1 MAYKISGRVLSVGPT
16 QTLPV
21 KSGNT
26 YTKRDLIMTVRKFDP
41 YTGYPTEDKDN
52 VPKFVFFGQQCQQ
65 LDSIKAGD
73 IVVVHFDVS
82 GRSYEKDGK
91 TEYFTEVRP
100 FKVELS
106 NGQSNQA
113 PPQPYIPQPQQQYQ
127 DPSQAPQPYQ
137 PAYPQ
142 SSSPLGQQT
151 FPEAPKNLQGGGDDL
166 PF

>member
-1 MAYKISGRVLSVGPT
+1 MAYKISGRVITVGPT
-16 QTLPV
+16 QTLPA

-41 YTGYPTEDKDN
+41 YTGYPSDDKDN
-52 VPKFVFFGQQCQQ
+52 TPKFSFFGQQCQQ
-65 LDSIKAGD
+65 LDNIKVGD

-82 GRSYEKDGK
+82 GRSYEKDVK

-100 FKVELS
+100 FKVEVS
-106 NGQSNQA
+106 SGTNNQV
-113 PPQPYIPQPQQQYQ
+113 PPQPYIPQAQQQYQ
-127 DPSQAPQPYQ
+127 APSQDPQQYQ

-142 SSSPLGQQT
+142 TPSPLGQQT
-151 FPEAPKNLQGGGDDL
+151 FPEAPKNFQDKGDDL